1 MLTINIIDLLFI
13 YIHFIFFMMSL
24 KVNNSSNFKLFY
36 LQNIFFIFGIISKYY
51 ILLWNIIK
59 FKKMSQKISIN
70 FVYTSIYYKNFAVWL
85 LWIVVFN
92 ILIIIFLRISE
103 FQTSSRFSFIKFWI
117 ICIIFINYLI
127 LFIIIPLPMWISIF
141 IW

>member
-1 MLTINIIDLLFI
+1 VLTINIIDLLFI